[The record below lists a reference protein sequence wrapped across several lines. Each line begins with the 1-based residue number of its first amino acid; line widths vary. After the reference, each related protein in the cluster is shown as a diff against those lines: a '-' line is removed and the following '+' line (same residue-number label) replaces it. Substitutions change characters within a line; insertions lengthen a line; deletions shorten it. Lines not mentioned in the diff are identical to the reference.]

1 MIIFIFMF
9 IFLKAGSDIDL
20 KIAGKIRKPSLIIC
34 LWKVFGGKFLAG
46 TFLKLVQDILS
57 FSSPILLEYFFF

>member
-1 MIIFIFMF
+1 MIFYYF
-9 IFLKAGSDIDL
+9 FLKAGSDTDL
-20 KIAGKIRKPSLIIC
+20 KKVGKIRQPSLIIC

-57 FSSPILLEYFFF
+57 FSSPILLE